1 MLKPRTLGEGEHLC
15 HCYACCLVTAFAVQ
29 PAGTV
34 HGESLPLGG
43 KKRSQER
50 RIPYFMAAFE
60 GNLTF
65 GDPSF
70 WRRLQRKPFLRKI
83 KSIRIM
89 VSIV

>member
-43 KKRSQER
+43 KKKGVKKEEFHISWQPLKE
-50 RIPYFMAAFE
+50 I
-60 GNLTF
+60 
-65 GDPSF
+65 
-70 WRRLQRKPFLRKI
+70 
-83 KSIRIM
+83 
-89 VSIV
+89 